1 MLKETPLLNKCL
13 SHFNSRC
20 RAPEDNKRFFNHI
33 QNVYNYII

>member
-20 RAPEDNKRFFNHI
+20 RAPEDNKRPGI
-33 QNVYNYII
+33 SLTICDIYI